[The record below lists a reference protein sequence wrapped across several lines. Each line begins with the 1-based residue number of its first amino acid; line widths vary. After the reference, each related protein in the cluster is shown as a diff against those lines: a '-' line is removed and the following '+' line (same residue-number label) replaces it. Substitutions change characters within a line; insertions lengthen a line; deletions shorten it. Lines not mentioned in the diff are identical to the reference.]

1 MSSASTHPPTH
12 SPAVTPALVVGAIGI
27 VFGDVGTSPLY
38 ALRAV
43 METGLNPS
51 LLSDVLGVLSLIFW
65 AIALVVGL
73 KYVAIVLR
81 ADNDGEGGVLALTQL
96 ALARANFK
104 IAGTLSIMGLVGCA
118 LFFGDGVITPAISVL
133 SAVEGL
139 ELLAPS
145 FESVVVPL
153 ALGILLALFMIQK
166 NGTTRIGRAF
176 GPIMVTWFI
185 VLASLGINSILQTP
199 EVLVAVDPRYAF
211 ELLYRHPLVALAIFG
226 AVFLCVTGGEALYA
240 DLGHFGRKAIT
251 RGWLLLVWPALLLN
265 YFGQGALL
273 LRDASAIQSP
283 FFLLAPRD
291 LLLPLVCLATAATVI
306 ASQAVISGVF
316 SITRQC
322 QQLGLLPRMRIV
334 HSSEQAIG
342 QVYVPFINWM
352 LCFTT
357 LILVV
362 GFGSSSSLAG
372 AYGVGVSVT
381 MALDSILM
389 LALLWSATSRY
400 RWVLITILCCVL
412 LIEVG
417 FIAGNLL
424 KLPDG
429 GWVPLA
435 LGLLLFFIMATWRQ
449 GRSALAAKLRRD
461 DFTLQ
466 EFQRLIAQVQPATVE
481 KTAVYLA
488 TDSTSI
494 PRALVRNVQLNR
506 VLHAQTVL
514 LTVQTAASPR
524 VLVGSRTRVQELLP
538 GVYRIVCTVGF
549 MDHVDVPALMQ
560 EARRHFKDLELKGAV
575 YVVGRD
581 DIITSRRPGMTR
593 IQKALFAFMSRN
605 AEFAGSHFGIPA
617 ERILESG
624 QQVEI

>member
-1 MSSASTHPPTH
+1 MSSS
-12 SPAVTPALVVGAIGI
+12 SPQSVTPALVIGAIGI

-43 METGLNPS
+43 MQTGLDPS
-51 LLSDVLGVLSLIFW
+51 LLSDVLGALSLIFW

-96 ALARANFK
+96 ALARASFK
-104 IAGTLSIMGLVGCA
+104 IAGTLSVMGLVGCA

-139 ELLAPS
+139 ELVAPS
-145 FESVVVPL
+145 FEAVIVPL
-153 ALGILLALFMIQK
+153 AVGILLALFVIQK
-166 NGTTRIGRAF
+166 KGTTRIGRAF
-176 GPIMVTWFI
+176 GPIMVTWFL
-185 VLASLGINSILQTP
+185 VLAALGVRSILQTP
-199 EVLVAVDPRYAF
+199 EVLAAADPRYAL
-211 ELLYRHPLVALAIFG
+211 ELLYRHPLVSLAIFG

-273 LRDASAIQSP
+273 LRDAGAIQNP
-283 FFLLAPRD
+283 FFLLAPRE

-322 QQLGLLPRMRIV
+322 EQLGLLPRMRIV

-352 LCFTT
+352 LCLTT
-357 LILVV
+357 LMLVI

-372 AYGVGVSVT
+372 AYGVGVSIT
-381 MALDSILM
+381 MALDSVLM
-389 LALLWSATSRY
+389 LALLGSTTKRY
-400 RWVLITILCCVL
+400 RPALIAVMAFVI
-412 LIEVG
+412 LIEIG

-435 LGLLLFFIMATWRQ
+435 LGILLFFVMATWRQ
-449 GRSALAAKLRRD
+449 GRTVLAAKVRRD
-461 DFTLQ
+461 DFTLA
-466 EFQRLIAQVQPATVE
+466 EFQHLIERTQPAVVE

-488 TDSTSI
+488 SDSTSV
-494 PRALVRNVQLNR
+494 PRALVRNVELNR

-524 VLVGSRTRVQELLP
+524 VLAGSRTRMQELLP

-549 MDHVDVPALMQ
+549 MDHVDVPALTQ

-575 YVVGRD
+575 YIVGRD
-581 DIITSRRPGMTR
+581 DIVTSRRPGMTR

-624 QQVEI
+624 RQVEI

>member
-1 MSSASTHPPTH
+1 
-12 SPAVTPALVVGAIGI
+12 
-27 VFGDVGTSPLY
+27 
-38 ALRAV
+38 
-43 METGLNPS
+43 
-51 LLSDVLGVLSLIFW
+51 
-65 AIALVVGL
+65 
-73 KYVAIVLR
+73 
-81 ADNDGEGGVLALTQL
+81 
-96 ALARANFK
+96 
-104 IAGTLSIMGLVGCA
+104 
-118 LFFGDGVITPAISVL
+118 
-133 SAVEGL
+133 
-139 ELLAPS
+139 
-145 FESVVVPL
+145 
-153 ALGILLALFMIQK
+153 
-166 NGTTRIGRAF
+166 
-176 GPIMVTWFI
+176 
-185 VLASLGINSILQTP
+185 
-199 EVLVAVDPRYAF
+199 
-211 ELLYRHPLVALAIFG
+211 VALAIFG

-273 LRDASAIQSP
+273 LRDASAIQNP

-291 LLLPLVCLATAATVI
+291 LLLPLVCLATGATVI

-342 QVYVPFINWM
+342 QVYVPFINWV
-352 LCFTT
+352 LCLTT
-357 LILVV
+357 LMLVV

-389 LALLWSATSRY
+389 LALLWSATHRY
-400 RWVLITILCCVL
+400 SWVLMTVVCLVL
-412 LIEVG
+412 LIETG

-424 KLPDG
+424 KLADG

-435 LGLLLFFIMATWRQ
+435 LGLLLFFVMATWRQ
-449 GRSALAAKLRRD
+449 GRSALAAKARRD
-461 DFTLQ
+461 DFTIP
-466 EFQRLIAQVQPATVE
+466 EFQRLIEQVQPATVE
-481 KTAVYLA
+481 QTAVYLA
-488 TDSTSI
+488 IDPTLV
-494 PRALVRNVQLNR
+494 PRTLVRNVQLNR

-524 VLVGSRTRVQELLP
+524 VLAGSRTRVQELLP

-549 MDHVDVPALMQ
+549 MDHVDVPTLMQ

-593 IQKALFAFMSRN
+593 IQKSLFAFMSRN
-605 AEFAGSHFGIPA
+605 AEFAGRHFGIPA
-617 ERILESG
+617 ERVLESG
-624 QQVEI
+624 RQVEI

>member
-1 MSSASTHPPTH
+1 MSSASTR
-12 SPAVTPALVVGAIGI
+12 SVTPALVIGAIGI

-43 METGLNPS
+43 MQTGLNP
-51 LLSDVLGVLSLIFW
+51 LLLPDVLGVLSLIFW

-96 ALARANFK
+96 ALARTHFN
-104 IAGTLSIMGLVGCA
+104 IAGTLSAMGLIGCA

-139 ELLAPS
+139 ELVAPS
-145 FESVVVPL
+145 FEGVVVPL
-153 ALGILLALFMIQK
+153 ALGILLALFVIQK
-166 NGTTRIGRAF
+166 KGTTRIGRAF
-176 GPIMVTWFI
+176 GPIMVTWFL
-185 VLASLGINSILQTP
+185 VLAALGAHSILQTP
-199 EVLVAVDPRYAF
+199 EVLVAINPRYAL
-211 ELLYRHPLVALAIFG
+211 ELLYQHPLVALAIFG
-226 AVFLCVTGGEALYA
+226 AAFLCVTGGEALYA

-251 RGWLLLVWPALLLN
+251 QGWLLLVWPALLLN

-273 LRDASAIQSP
+273 LRDATAIQNP
-283 FFLLAPRD
+283 FFLLAPRE

-322 QQLGLLPRMRIV
+322 EQLGLLPRMRIV

-352 LCFTT
+352 LCLTT
-357 LILVV
+357 LMLVI
-362 GFGSSSSLAG
+362 GFGSSSALAG
-372 AYGVGVSVT
+372 AYGVGVSIT

-389 LALLWSATSRY
+389 FALLLSTTPRY
-400 RWVLITILCCVL
+400 RSALMAVIVFVL
-412 LIEVG
+412 LIELG

-435 LGLLLFFIMATWRQ
+435 LGLLLFFVMATWRQ
-449 GRSALAAKLRRD
+449 GRSVLAAKVRRD
-461 DFTLQ
+461 DFTLP
-466 EFQRLIAQVQPATVE
+466 EFQRLIDQIEPAMVE

-488 TDSTSI
+488 SDSTLV

-514 LTVQTAASPR
+514 LTVQTATSPR
-524 VLVGSRTRVQELLP
+524 VLAGSRTRVQELLP

-560 EARRHFKDLELKGAV
+560 EARRHFKDLELKGAL
-575 YVVGRD
+575 YIVGRD
-581 DIITSRRPGMTR
+581 DIVTSRRPGMTR

-624 QQVEI
+624 RQVEI

>member
-1 MSSASTHPPTH
+1 MRSASPR
-12 SPAVTPALVVGAIGI
+12 SVTPALVIGAIGS

-43 METGLNPS
+43 MQTGLNP
-51 LLSDVLGVLSLIFW
+51 LLLPDVLGVLSLIFW

-96 ALARANFK
+96 ALARTHFN
-104 IAGTLSIMGLVGCA
+104 IAGTLSAMGLIGCA

-139 ELLAPS
+139 ELVAPS
-145 FESVVVPL
+145 FEGVVVPL
-153 ALGILLALFMIQK
+153 ALGILLALFVIQK
-166 NGTTRIGRAF
+166 KGTTRIGRAF
-176 GPIMVTWFI
+176 GPIMVTWFL
-185 VLASLGINSILQTP
+185 VLAALGAHSILQTP
-199 EVLVAVDPRYAF
+199 EVLVAINPRYAL
-211 ELLYRHPLVALAIFG
+211 ELLYQHPLVALAIFG
-226 AVFLCVTGGEALYA
+226 AAFLCVTGGEALYA

-273 LRDASAIQSP
+273 LRDATAIQNP
-283 FFLLAPRD
+283 FFLLAPRE

-322 QQLGLLPRMRIV
+322 EQLGLLPRMRIV

-352 LCFTT
+352 LCLTT
-357 LILVV
+357 LMLVI
-362 GFGSSSSLAG
+362 GFGSSSALAG
-372 AYGVGVSVT
+372 AYGVGVSIT

-389 LALLWSATSRY
+389 FALLLSTTPRY
-400 RWVLITILCCVL
+400 RSALMAVIVFVL
-412 LIEVG
+412 LIELG

-435 LGLLLFFIMATWRQ
+435 LGLLLFFVMATWRQ
-449 GRSALAAKLRRD
+449 GRSVLAAKVRRD
-461 DFTLQ
+461 DFTLP
-466 EFQRLIAQVQPATVE
+466 EFQRLIDQIEPAMVE

-488 TDSTSI
+488 SDSTLV

-514 LTVQTAASPR
+514 LTVQTATSPR
-524 VLVGSRTRVQELLP
+524 VLAGSRTRVQELLP

-560 EARRHFKDLELKGAV
+560 EARRHFKDLELKGAL
-575 YVVGRD
+575 YIVGRD
-581 DIITSRRPGMTR
+581 DIVTSRRPGMTR

-605 AEFAGSHFGIPA
+605 AELAGSHFGIPA

-624 QQVEI
+624 RQVEI